1 MRPHR
6 NGDLR
11 FWRAIEYAT
20 VPGFRPLLLDVY
32 RPDTRAAVPAVI
44 FVHGGG
50 WHVGSRASVG
60 PTYADWLPSPLEQ
73 LAGKGFAVISVD
85 YRLTGE
91 ARFPAQLD
99 DVTAAAAWV
108 RDRTDELGIDPRRIA
123 VWGESAGGH
132 LAALLGLT
140 AEGVA
145 AVVDWYGPSDL
156 ARLPTDAAEL
166 GISVTDPS
174 AADSREASLL
184 GGRAAEVPELA
195 AQASPV
201 ARVHENAPPFLLIHG
216 TADRFVPH
224 RQSERLADALRAQ
237 RVDVRLRLLEGAD
250 HLWLGSPETART
262 AFDLTVEFLRERLA

>member
-1 MRPHR
+1 M
-6 NGDLR
+6 R
-11 FWRAIEYAT
+11 FWRAVEYAT

-50 WHVGSRASVG
+50 WHVGSRSSVG
-60 PTYADWLPSPLEQ
+60 PTFADWLPSPLEQ
-73 LAGKGFAVISVD
+73 LAGKGFAVVSVD

-99 DVTAAAAWV
+99 DVTTALAWL
-108 RDRTDELGIDPRRIA
+108 RDRTDELGIDPQRIA

-145 AVVDWYGPSDL
+145 AVVSWYGPSDL
-156 ARLPTDAAEL
+156 SEFPSDAAEL
-166 GISVTDPS
+166 GISVADPS
-174 AADSREASLL
+174 APDSREALLL
-184 GGRAAEVPELA
+184 GGRATEVPELA

-224 RQSERLADALRAQ
+224 RQSQRLAEALEAK
-237 RVDVRLRLLEGAD
+237 RVDVRLRLLAGAD